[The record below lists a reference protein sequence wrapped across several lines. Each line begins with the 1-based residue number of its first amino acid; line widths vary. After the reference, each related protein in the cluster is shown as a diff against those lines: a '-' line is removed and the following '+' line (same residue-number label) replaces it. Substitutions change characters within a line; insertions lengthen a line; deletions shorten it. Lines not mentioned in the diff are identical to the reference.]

1 MSSHWYAVYA
11 NTESRCLV
19 PRFPREPYRHEPPTA
34 RLILKDHLMLSEKVQ
49 LTKEKETMLITLYGR
64 ALQSRSKHPILR
76 DTWAEE
82 AVQRVDYDFAK
93 LKVGWRAALLFACRA
108 TQLDLWTTSFLA
120 EHPDATVLHL
130 GCGLDSRV
138 YRIAPPPTVRWF
150 DLDYPEVIALRRHL
164 YSERAGYSMIGSSL
178 ADLSWLDEVPG
189 DRPAMIVAEGVT
201 MYLTEEIM
209 QALLQ
214 ALTDHFPSGQLAF
227 DVHTPQLVRWLTK
240 SGATV
245 RGTGATFGWGIDNP
259 ADIKRLEPRLELIS
273 ELKAH
278 NLAAY
283 ARLPWSM
290 HLLVRAMET
299 IPALRVMRCLL
310 YRFQRS

>member
-1 MSSHWYAVYA
+1 M
-11 NTESRCLV
+11 R
-19 PRFPREPYRHEPPTA
+19 
-34 RLILKDHLMLSEKVQ
+34 KDYVMVSEKVL
-49 LTKEKETMLITLYGR
+49 LTKEKETLLITLYGR

-76 DTWAEE
+76 DPWAEE
-82 AVQRVDYDFAK
+82 AVQRVDYDFAE
-93 LKVGWRAALLFACRA
+93 LKVGRRAALLFACRA
-108 TQLDLWTTSFLA
+108 TQLDLWATRFLA

-150 DLDYPEVIALRRHL
+150 DVDYPEVITLRRRL
-164 YSERAGYSMIGSSL
+164 YSGREGYHMLGSSL

-201 MYLTEEIM
+201 MYLTEEIIK
-209 QALLQ
+209 ALLN

-227 DVHTPQLVRWLTK
+227 DAHMPQLVRWLTK
-240 SGATV
+240 TGATV

-259 ADIKRLEPRLELIS
+259 EDIKRLESQLELIT
-273 ELKAH
+273 ELRAH
-278 NLAAY
+278 DLAAY
-283 ARLPWSM
+283 AKMPWSM
-290 HLLVRAMET
+290 RALVRVMDT